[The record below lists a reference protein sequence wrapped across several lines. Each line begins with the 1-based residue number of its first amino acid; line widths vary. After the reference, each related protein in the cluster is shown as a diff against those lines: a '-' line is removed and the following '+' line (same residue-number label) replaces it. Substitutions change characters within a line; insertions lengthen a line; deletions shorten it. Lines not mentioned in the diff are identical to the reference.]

1 MAAEPLSPM
10 DFIAPARIKAQLLPV
25 GRIKRSR
32 FLAFVDLLRQQSL
45 VRLGDVSPDP
55 RPDRNMFS
63 PLAFPNGTLLFDL
76 STSLPSASQL
86 SLSPFEQFREPLL
99 VIGIAD
105 ATEYSWLD
113 GSRADG
119 DGSPFQPAADD
130 EDSQELSSAA
140 EDLQDQFP
148 KAYHHSI
155 MLFESTS
162 QSRHPRLPQ
171 ETLLVPPMARLKTT
185 TLKTIMCDLTSTLL
199 AELTTLARSMQAL
212 PTIASP
218 ASHSGSAD
226 NAPSWASPDS
236 GTSQFSRRNSQA
248 PTGSRPESPI
258 SGAQSKDLHRMSM
271 PVLSSSS
278 GGPLSTDDLR
288 AGSPSTQGTHT
299 PPTTFDEIPGVNA
312 PNSPPS
318 NTTSAKSARDASSD
332 RVSIQGF
339 GSGGV
344 GERARNKGRGR
355 VSIVIGSLYMCAG
368 HWHEAMR
375 ELTDGAT
382 RARAYSDHLWQAKAL
397 ENIMVCMLLFAWSGM
412 DFQIPQI
419 CFPIYDKSSS
429 SKSPD
434 HTPSNS
440 VSEMSASG
448 RSSSHEVALESL
460 NHLLPDLVNMILNM
474 YSRAANFA
482 GEAMPPLALSECVIR
497 FSKLL
502 AAMNLSAGYLDYD
515 ALQHLVR
522 NTPFVQKP
530 RLSVPRLS
538 VHPTR
543 NDIATMLFRALPGPV
558 EASGMN
564 PTDRVLVL
572 AGVASVLSSLGLQR
586 KKAIVMKE
594 FITSLIPGLVQARKI
609 GAAEM
614 GVHPAAGLAAL
625 NMVGGHPSGAGVLN
639 LGEAE
644 VENGIDEFLGLL
656 GRIYGIPNSKG
667 SFFDAPAPRTLDASH
682 DATSQRLIDHIL
694 KISTLKSF
702 GSLSLK
708 LEVLRMCLNF
718 CEALP
723 DFNGVLHFTA
733 LLLRVA
739 GPGTAPRPNS
749 TDVFVSLPREEQVRL
764 FSNISRTVAA
774 ANKLGL
780 EHMETEYWDD
790 FLLRGLFILEEPVP
804 LRLTQHRSAELQL
817 ATSGKDGPF
826 IHNPWLKKPQTGAS
840 ETILV
845 ANEDYRF
852 VLALQNPYDFELEVQ
867 SLRIAADGIEFV
879 GKEEHFLLGPYRTQ
893 KFQITGKALSSGSMK
908 VIGCYIKVIG
918 CRERLF
924 PIFPQPWRPTRES
937 KMKRIGLKACLG
949 APATRP
955 STAVDPTI
963 ARKAPSAPQPET
975 LTFSV
980 IPDQPVIVVSK
991 VSLPQSAL
999 MVLEGERKQ
1008 FTVTVKNTSKTTAVD
1023 FVHITFQDSATTA
1036 MQAGIT
1042 EKGLPVAELH
1052 ELEVQLAHF
1061 PSLRW
1066 CKSDEE
1072 ESFNIAPD
1080 AEANFTIEVV
1090 GRTRLT
1096 DATIQINYAHLG
1108 KRRSEV
1114 QDRFFTRQVSVPISI
1129 TVNASVQLQRPDI
1142 VALSDD
1148 FAWSSRNKQPGN
1160 STTTATSALLDRNSR
1175 QFQTF
1180 FQHMRTLGH
1189 GDEYCLLLL
1198 DLRNSWPN
1206 PLTIT
1211 LEVRPP
1217 SSNNNNQDD
1226 VNWNNAYTITEVI
1239 QPGHVHRCVVVLP
1252 RIYLSDPHA
1261 AVPSLNPANQR
1272 QFVVSTSKISPETE
1286 RASRE
1291 AFWYRH
1297 ALLQFVRGSWEEEG
1311 SGRHGSIELR
1321 GIRFSAR
1328 MVEAI
1333 RLDDMAV
1340 EMRVVSS
1347 DPEEDSEKVQQ
1358 LGAARFQAHVDKFL
1372 TLKTRVQ
1379 NRSPRPISPLLR
1391 LQPHLANLP
1400 HNLALDLDK
1409 RLSWSGVLQV
1419 KLPILQPGEAAES
1432 ELGVVAL
1439 CSGTFEV
1446 AATIDEAELLQPVAG
1461 GQEKGRPRSSTQT
1474 LLQGG
1479 DVLGEP
1485 KLRSW
1490 HVRESCIIVA
1500 KREAG
1505 EKERERERE
1514 RESRW

>member
-1 MAAEPLSPM
+1 M
-10 DFIAPARIKAQLLPV
+10 
-25 GRIKRSR
+25 
-32 FLAFVDLLRQQSL
+32 
-45 VRLGDVSPDP
+45 
-55 RPDRNMFS
+55 
-63 PLAFPNGTLLFDL
+63 
-76 STSLPSASQL
+76 STP
-86 SLSPFEQFREPLL
+86 
-99 VIGIAD
+99 
-105 ATEYSWLD
+105 
-113 GSRADG
+113 
-119 DGSPFQPAADD
+119 
-130 EDSQELSSAA
+130 
-140 EDLQDQFP
+140 
-148 KAYHHSI
+148 
-155 MLFESTS
+155 
-162 QSRHPRLPQ
+162 
-171 ETLLVPPMARLKTT
+171 
-185 TLKTIMCDLTSTLL
+185 
-199 AELTTLARSMQAL
+199 
-212 PTIASP
+212 
-218 ASHSGSAD
+218 
-226 NAPSWASPDS
+226 
-236 GTSQFSRRNSQA
+236 
-248 PTGSRPESPI
+248 
-258 SGAQSKDLHRMSM
+258 
-271 PVLSSSS
+271 
-278 GGPLSTDDLR
+278 
-288 AGSPSTQGTHT
+288 
-299 PPTTFDEIPGVNA
+299 
-312 PNSPPS
+312 
-318 NTTSAKSARDASSD
+318 
-332 RVSIQGF
+332 
-339 GSGGV
+339 
-344 GERARNKGRGR
+344 
-355 VSIVIGSLYMCAG
+355 
-368 HWHEAMR
+368 
-375 ELTDGAT
+375 
-382 RARAYSDHLWQAKAL
+382 
-397 ENIMVCMLLFAWSGM
+397 
-412 DFQIPQI
+412 
-419 CFPIYDKSSS
+419 
-429 SKSPD
+429 
-434 HTPSNS
+434 
-440 VSEMSASG
+440 G
-448 RSSSHEVALESL
+448 RSSSHEVALENL

-482 GEAMPPLALSECVIR
+482 GEAMPPLAFSECVIR

-502 AAMNLSAGYLDYD
+502 AALNLSAGYLDYD

-522 NTPFVQKP
+522 NTPYVQKP

-558 EASGMN
+558 ETSGMN

-625 NMVGGHPSGAGVLN
+625 NMTGGHTASAGALN

-644 VENGIDEFLGLL
+644 VEKGIHEFLGLL

-667 SFFDAPAPRTLDASH
+667 PFDGPVPGALDSSN
-682 DATSQRLIDHIL
+682 DMSSQYLIDHIL

-774 ANKLGL
+774 ANKLCL
-780 EHMETEYWDD
+780 QHIETEYWDD
-790 FLLRGLFILEEPVP
+790 FLLRGLFILEEPVS

-817 ATSGKDGPF
+817 AMSGKDGPF

-893 KFQITGKALSSGSMK
+893 KFQVTGRALSSGSMK
-908 VIGCYIKVIG
+908 IIGCYIKAIG

-924 PIFPQPWRPTRES
+924 PIFPRPWRPTREP
-937 KMKRIGLKACLG
+937 KMKHIGLKACLG
-949 APATRP
+949 APSSRP
-955 STAVDPTI
+955 STAVDP
-963 ARKAPSAPQPET
+963 AAVRKAPSAPQPEI
-975 LTFSV
+975 LTFNV
-980 IPDQPVIVVSK
+980 IHEQPVITVSK
-991 VSLPQSAL
+991 VSLPQSTL

-1008 FTVTVKNTSKTTAVD
+1008 FTITVKNASATTAVD

-1036 MQAGIT
+1036 IQNAIT
-1042 EKGLPVAELH
+1042 DKGLPTAELH
-1052 ELEVQLAHF
+1052 ELETQLAHF

-1066 CKSDEE
+1066 CQDEKE
-1072 ESFNIAPD
+1072 ELFNIAPG
-1080 AEANFTIEVV
+1080 AEANFTVEVV

-1096 DATIQINYAHLG
+1096 DAVIQIDYAHLG

-1129 TVNASVQLQRPDI
+1129 TVNASVQLQRSDI

-1148 FAWSSRNKQPGN
+1148 FAWSSRDAATGN
-1160 STTTATSALLDRNSR
+1160 AKASASASTTLLDKKSSH
-1175 QFQTF
+1175 FQTF
-1180 FQHMRTLGH
+1180 FKYMHSLGH

-1211 LEVRPP
+1211 LQVCPP
-1217 SSNNNNQDD
+1217 LTFTNIQNSSWDK
-1226 VNWNNAYTITEVI
+1226 AYTVTEVI

-1252 RIYLSDPHA
+1252 RVYISDPHA
-1261 AVPSLNPANQR
+1261 PVPLLNPANQR

-1291 AFWYRH
+1291 AFWYRDS
-1297 ALLQFVRGSWEEEG
+1297 LLHFVQGSWSEEG
-1311 SGRHGSIELR
+1311 SGRCGAIELR
-1321 GIRFSAR
+1321 GIRCSAR

-1333 RLDDMAV
+1333 RLDDV
-1340 EMRVVSS
+1340 EIGMRIVS
-1347 DPEEDSEKVQQ
+1347 DGWKDNGGAEKVKEV
-1358 LGAARFQAHVDKFL
+1358 GKAKFEAPVDEFL
-1372 TLKTRVQ
+1372 MLKTSVR
-1379 NRSPRPISPLLR
+1379 NRSSIPISPLLR
-1391 LQPHLANLP
+1391 LQPYLVGLP

-1409 RLSWSGVLQV
+1409 RLSWTGALQV
-1419 KLPILQPGEAAES
+1419 KLPVIPPGKVVES
-1432 ELGVVAL
+1432 ELGIVAL
-1439 CSGTFEV
+1439 CSGTFEIG
-1446 AATIDEAELLQPVAG
+1446 ATVDEAEVIMVENVEG
-1461 GQEKGRPRSSTQT
+1461 ERPRSNTQT

-1485 KLRSW
+1485 QLRSW
-1490 HVRESCIIVA
+1490 HLREPCTIVA
-1500 KREAG
+1500 KREMD
-1505 EKERERERE
+1505 RP
-1514 RESRW
+1514 

>member
-1 MAAEPLSPM
+1 MT
-10 DFIAPARIKAQLLPV
+10 AP
-25 GRIKRSR
+25 GR
-32 FLAFVDLLRQQSL
+32 
-45 VRLGDVSPDP
+45 P
-55 RPDRNMFS
+55 
-63 PLAFPNGTLLFDL
+63 
-76 STSLPSASQL
+76 
-86 SLSPFEQFREPLL
+86 
-99 VIGIAD
+99 
-105 ATEYSWLD
+105 
-113 GSRADG
+113 
-119 DGSPFQPAADD
+119 
-130 EDSQELSSAA
+130 
-140 EDLQDQFP
+140 
-148 KAYHHSI
+148 
-155 MLFESTS
+155 
-162 QSRHPRLPQ
+162 
-171 ETLLVPPMARLKTT
+171 
-185 TLKTIMCDLTSTLL
+185 
-199 AELTTLARSMQAL
+199 
-212 PTIASP
+212 
-218 ASHSGSAD
+218 
-226 NAPSWASPDS
+226 
-236 GTSQFSRRNSQA
+236 
-248 PTGSRPESPI
+248 
-258 SGAQSKDLHRMSM
+258 
-271 PVLSSSS
+271 
-278 GGPLSTDDLR
+278 
-288 AGSPSTQGTHT
+288 
-299 PPTTFDEIPGVNA
+299 
-312 PNSPPS
+312 
-318 NTTSAKSARDASSD
+318 
-332 RVSIQGF
+332 
-339 GSGGV
+339 
-344 GERARNKGRGR
+344 
-355 VSIVIGSLYMCAG
+355 
-368 HWHEAMR
+368 
-375 ELTDGAT
+375 
-382 RARAYSDHLWQAKAL
+382 
-397 ENIMVCMLLFAWSGM
+397 
-412 DFQIPQI
+412 
-419 CFPIYDKSSS
+419 
-429 SKSPD
+429 
-434 HTPSNS
+434 
-440 VSEMSASG
+440 
-448 RSSSHEVALESL
+448 SSHEVALESL

-515 ALQHLVR
+515 SLQHLVR
-522 NTPFVQKP
+522 NTPYVQKP

-625 NMVGGHPSGAGVLN
+625 NMVGGHPSGAGALN

-667 SFFDAPAPRTLDASH
+667 SFFDAPASGTLDATH
-682 DATSQRLIDHIL
+682 DATSQRLINHIL

-790 FLLRGLFILEEPVP
+790 FLLRGLFILEESGP
-804 LRLTQHRSAELQL
+804 LRLTQHRPAELQL
-817 ATSGKDGPF
+817 AKSEKDGPF
-826 IHNPWLKKPQTGAS
+826 LHNPWLKKPQTGAS

-893 KFQITGKALSSGSMK
+893 KFQITGRALSSGSMK
-908 VIGCYIKVIG
+908 IIGCYIKVIG

-949 APATRP
+949 APASRP

-963 ARKAPSAPQPET
+963 ARKVSSAPQPET
-975 LTFSV
+975 LTFNV
-980 IPDQPVIVVSK
+980 IPEQPIVTVSK

-1008 FTVTVKNTSKTTAVD
+1008 FTVTVKNTSTTTAVD
-1023 FVHITFQDSATTA
+1023 FVNISFQDSATTA
-1036 MQAGIT
+1036 MQAALT
-1042 EKGLPVAELH
+1042 EKGLPAAELH
-1052 ELEVQLAHF
+1052 ELETQLAHF

-1066 CKSDEE
+1066 CKKNEE
-1072 ESFNIAPD
+1072 ETFNIAPG
-1080 AEANFTIEVV
+1080 AEADFTVEVV

-1096 DATIQINYAHLG
+1096 DAVIQIDYAHLG

-1114 QDRFFTRQVSVPISI
+1114 QDRFFTRQVSLSISI

-1142 VALSDD
+1142 VPLSDN
-1148 FAWSSRNKQPGN
+1148 FAWSSRNSSPSKPSATSYSTAVLDKN
-1160 STTTATSALLDRNSR
+1160 STHYQA
-1175 QFQTF
+1175 F

-1189 GDEYCLLLL
+1189 DSEYCLLLL

-1206 PLTIT
+1206 PLTTT
-1211 LEVRPP
+1211 LQVRPP
-1217 SSNNNNQDD
+1217 PTLTPNASDS
-1226 VNWNNAYTITEVI
+1226 WEHAYTATEII
-1239 QPGHVHRCVVVLP
+1239 QPGHVHRLAIVLP
-1252 RIYLSDPHA
+1252 RLYIADPHA

-1291 AFWYRH
+1291 AFWFRH
-1297 ALLQFVRGSWEEEG
+1297 HLLQFVRGSWTEEG
-1311 SGRHGSIELR
+1311 SGRHGEIELR
-1321 GIRFSAR
+1321 GLRLTAR

-1333 RLDDMAV
+1333 KLDDV
-1340 EMRVVSS
+1340 GLEMRLSS
-1347 DPEEDSEKVQQ
+1347 DDDEDPVEPEVAEDGKAKGVKQ
-1358 LGAARFQAHVDKFL
+1358 LTHHTFAAPTDTFL
-1372 TLKTRVQ
+1372 TLRTLVK
-1379 NRSPRPISPLLR
+1379 NRSPHPISPILR
-1391 LQPHLANLP
+1391 LQPYLAGLP

-1409 RLSWSGVLQV
+1409 RLSWTGVLQV
-1419 KLPILQPGEAAES
+1419 KLPEISAGEVVES
-1432 ELGVVAL
+1432 ELGLVAL
-1439 CSGTFEV
+1439 CAGTFEV
-1446 AATIDEAELLQPVAG
+1446 GATVDEAEIVGVG
-1461 GQEKGRPRSSTQT
+1461 GEKVEEEGKGGRPRSNTQM

-1479 DVLGEP
+1479 DVLGGA

-1490 HVRESCIIVA
+1490 HAREPCVIVA
-1500 KREAG
+1500 RRRE
-1505 EKERERERE
+1505 E
-1514 RESRW
+1514 

>member
-1 MAAEPLSPM
+1 MS
-10 DFIAPARIKAQLLPV
+10 APA
-25 GRIKRSR
+25 
-32 FLAFVDLLRQQSL
+32 
-45 VRLGDVSPDP
+45 
-55 RPDRNMFS
+55 
-63 PLAFPNGTLLFDL
+63 
-76 STSLPSASQL
+76 
-86 SLSPFEQFREPLL
+86 
-99 VIGIAD
+99 
-105 ATEYSWLD
+105 
-113 GSRADG
+113 
-119 DGSPFQPAADD
+119 
-130 EDSQELSSAA
+130 
-140 EDLQDQFP
+140 
-148 KAYHHSI
+148 
-155 MLFESTS
+155 
-162 QSRHPRLPQ
+162 
-171 ETLLVPPMARLKTT
+171 
-185 TLKTIMCDLTSTLL
+185 
-199 AELTTLARSMQAL
+199 
-212 PTIASP
+212 
-218 ASHSGSAD
+218 
-226 NAPSWASPDS
+226 
-236 GTSQFSRRNSQA
+236 
-248 PTGSRPESPI
+248 
-258 SGAQSKDLHRMSM
+258 
-271 PVLSSSS
+271 
-278 GGPLSTDDLR
+278 
-288 AGSPSTQGTHT
+288 
-299 PPTTFDEIPGVNA
+299 
-312 PNSPPS
+312 
-318 NTTSAKSARDASSD
+318 
-332 RVSIQGF
+332 
-339 GSGGV
+339 
-344 GERARNKGRGR
+344 
-355 VSIVIGSLYMCAG
+355 
-368 HWHEAMR
+368 
-375 ELTDGAT
+375 
-382 RARAYSDHLWQAKAL
+382 
-397 ENIMVCMLLFAWSGM
+397 
-412 DFQIPQI
+412 
-419 CFPIYDKSSS
+419 
-429 SKSPD
+429 
-434 HTPSNS
+434 
-440 VSEMSASG
+440 
-448 RSSSHEVALESL
+448 RSSSHEIALESL

-482 GEAMPPLALSECVIR
+482 GEAMPPLAFSECVIR

-515 ALQHLVR
+515 ALQHLVQ
-522 NTPFVQKP
+522 NTPYVQKP

-558 EASGMN
+558 DTSGMN

-625 NMVGGHPSGAGVLN
+625 NMVGGHPSGAGALN

-644 VENGIDEFLGLL
+644 MENGIDEFLGLL

-667 SFFDAPAPRTLDASH
+667 SFFDAPVSGTLDSSH

-780 EHMETEYWDD
+780 QHMETEYWDD
-790 FLLRGLFILEEPVP
+790 FLLRGLFILEEPLP

-817 ATSGKDGPF
+817 AASGKDGPF

-879 GKEEHFLLGPYRTQ
+879 GKEENFLLGPYRTQ
-893 KFQITGKALSSGSMK
+893 KFQVTGRALSSGSMK

-949 APATRP
+949 APASRP
-955 STAVDPTI
+955 STAVDPTT
-963 ARKAPSAPQPET
+963 ATKAPTAPQPET

-980 IPDQPVIVVSK
+980 IPDQPVVVVSK

-1008 FTVTVKNTSKTTAVD
+1008 FTVTVKNTSNTTAVD
-1023 FVHITFQDSATTA
+1023 FVHITFQDSSTSA
-1036 MQAGIT
+1036 MQAAIT
-1042 EKGLPVAELH
+1042 EKGLPAAELH
-1052 ELEVQLAHF
+1052 ELETQLAHF

-1066 CKSDEE
+1066 SKSDED
-1072 ESFNIAPD
+1072 ESVNIAPG
-1080 AEANFTIEVV
+1080 AEADFTIEVV

-1096 DATIQINYAHLG
+1096 DATIQVNYAHLG

-1148 FAWSSRNKQPGN
+1148 FAWSSQHEQAQKPAPI
-1160 STTTATSALLDRNSR
+1160 STSSALLDKNSSH
-1175 QFQTF
+1175 FQTF
-1180 FQHMRTLGH
+1180 FKHMRTLGH

-1206 PLTIT
+1206 PLAIT

-1217 SSNNNNQDD
+1217 PTITTNSSSDD
-1226 VNWNNAYTITEVI
+1226 WDNAYTVTEVI
-1239 QPGHVHRCVVVLP
+1239 QPGHVHRCVAVLP
-1252 RIYLSDPHA
+1252 RIYLPDPHA
-1261 AVPSLNPANQR
+1261 TVPSLNPANQR
-1272 QFVVSTSKISPETE
+1272 QFVVSTSKIAPETE

-1297 ALLQFVRGSWEEEG
+1297 SLLQFVRGSWSEDG
-1311 SGRHGSIELR
+1311 SGRHGDIEMR
-1321 GIRFSAR
+1321 GIRFSPR

-1333 RLDDMAV
+1333 KLDDLAID
-1340 EMRVVSS
+1340 MRCAS
-1347 DPEEDSEKVQQ
+1347 DTAKDEDSKDTQAVTQ
-1358 LGAARFQAHVDKFL
+1358 LGRSRFAIPTDTFL
-1372 TLKTRVQ
+1372 TLRTRIH
-1379 NRSPRPISPLLR
+1379 NRSPHPIEPLLR
-1391 LQPHLANLP
+1391 LQPHLAGLP
-1400 HNLALDLDK
+1400 HSLALDLDK
-1409 RLSWSGVLQV
+1409 RFSWSGVLQT
-1419 KLPILQPGEAAES
+1419 KLPVIPPGEAVES
-1432 ELGVVAL
+1432 ELGIVAL
-1439 CSGTFEV
+1439 CSGTFEIG
-1446 AATIDEAELLQPVAG
+1446 ATVDELGILKVEAIEGA
-1461 GQEKGRPRSSTQT
+1461 RPRSNTQM

-1479 DVLGEP
+1479 EVLGEP
-1485 KLRSW
+1485 RLRSW
-1490 HVRESCIIVA
+1490 HSREPCTIVA
-1500 KREAG
+1500 RRVE
-1505 EKERERERE
+1505 E
-1514 RESRW
+1514 

>member
-32 FLAFVDLLRQQSL
+32 FLAFVDLLRQHSL

-63 PLAFPNGTLLFDL
+63 PLAFPNGTLLYDL

-86 SLSPFEQFREPLL
+86 SLSPLEQFREPLL

-105 ATEYSWLD
+105 ATEYPWLD
-113 GSRADG
+113 GPHADG
-119 DGSPFQPAADD
+119 DDSPVQPAADD
-130 EDSQELSSAA
+130 ENAQDLSSAA
-140 EDLQDQFP
+140 EILKENFP

-171 ETLLVPPMARLKTT
+171 ETLVVPPMAQLKTT

-236 GTSQFSRRNSQA
+236 GTSPFPRRNSQV

-258 SGAQSKDLHRMSM
+258 SGAQSKDVHRMSM
-271 PVLSSSS
+271 PVLPSSS

-288 AGSPSTQGTHT
+288 TGSPSTQGTHT

-318 NTTSAKSARDASSD
+318 NSTTSAKLAKDASSD

-397 ENIMVCMLLFAWSGM
+397 ENIMVCLLLFAWSGM
-412 DFQIPQI
+412 DFQIPHI

-440 VSEMSASG
+440 VSEMSAP
-448 RSSSHEVALESL
+448 RRPSSHEVALESL

-586 KKAIVMKE
+586 KKAIVIKE

-614 GVHPAAGLAAL
+614 GVHPAAGLTAL
-625 NMVGGHPSGAGVLN
+625 NMLSGHPSGAGALN
-639 LGEAE
+639 FGEAE
-644 VENGIDEFLGLL
+644 AENGIDEFLGLL

-667 SFFDAPAPRTLDASH
+667 SYFDAPASEILDSSH

-723 DFNGVLHFTA
+723 DFSGVLHFTA

-780 EHMETEYWDD
+780 QHMETEYWDD

-817 ATSGKDGPF
+817 ATSGKEGPF

-867 SLRIAADGIEFV
+867 SLRIAADGLEFV

-924 PIFPQPWRPTRES
+924 PIFSKPWRPTRES

-949 APATRP
+949 APASRP
-955 STAVDPTI
+955 STAVDPAV
-963 ARKAPSAPQPET
+963 ARKALSAPQPET
-975 LTFSV
+975 LTFNV
-980 IPDQPVIVVSK
+980 IPDQPIVVVSK

-1008 FTVTVKNTSKTTAVD
+1008 FTVTVRNTSKTTAVD
-1023 FVHITFQDSATTA
+1023 FVHVTFQDSATTA

-1066 CKSDEE
+1066 CKNDEE
-1072 ESFNIAPD
+1072 ESFNIAPG
-1080 AEANFTIEVV
+1080 AEASFTIEVV
-1090 GRTRLT
+1090 GRTHLT
-1096 DATIQINYAHLG
+1096 NATIQINYAHLG

-1114 QDRFFTRQVSVPISI
+1114 QDRFFTRHLSVPISI

-1148 FAWSSRNKQPGN
+1148 FAWFSRNKQPGN
-1160 STTTATSALLDRNSR
+1160 STATATSALLDRNSSH
-1175 QFQTF
+1175 FQTF

-1189 GDEYCLLLL
+1189 DDEYCLLLL

-1206 PLTIT
+1206 PLSIT

-1217 SSNNNNQDD
+1217 STPNNGDDQDD
-1226 VNWNNAYTITEVI
+1226 DQDDDWSNAYTVTEVI

-1252 RIYLSDPHA
+1252 RVYLPDPHA

-1291 AFWYRH
+1291 AFWYRK
-1297 ALLQFVRGSWEEEG
+1297 ALLKFVRGSWAEEG

-1321 GIRFSAR
+1321 SIRFSAR

-1333 RLDDMAV
+1333 RLDDIAV
-1340 EMRVVSS
+1340 DMNIALS
-1347 DPEEDSEKVQQ
+1347 DPHEDNAAVKQ
-1358 LGAARFQAHVDKFL
+1358 LGAARFHAPVDTFL

-1391 LQPHLANLP
+1391 LQPYLAGLP
-1400 HNLALDLDK
+1400 HNLALELDK
-1409 RLSWSGVLQV
+1409 RLSWSGVLQA
-1419 KLPILQPGEAAES
+1419 KLAVIQPGEAVES

-1439 CSGTFEV
+1439 CSGTFEFG
-1446 AATIDEAELLQPVAG
+1446 ATIDEAEILKGESRDVA
-1461 GQEKGRPRSSTQT
+1461 RPRSSTQT

-1490 HVRESCIIVA
+1490 HAREPCIIVA
-1500 KREAG
+1500 KRVVE
-1505 EKERERERE
+1505 E
-1514 RESRW
+1514 